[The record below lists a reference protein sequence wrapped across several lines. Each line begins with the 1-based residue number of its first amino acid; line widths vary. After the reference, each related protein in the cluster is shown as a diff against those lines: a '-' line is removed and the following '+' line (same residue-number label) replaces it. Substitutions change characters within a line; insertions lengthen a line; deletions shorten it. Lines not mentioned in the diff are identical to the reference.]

1 MNKQRTTILLIDD
14 HAILREGYQQLL
26 ESAGFEVIGQS
37 GNAEEGYQAFIALQ
51 PWSLV
56 RLATSPNHAHLMC

>member
-37 GNAEEGYQAFIALQ
+37 GNAEEGIRRLSLCNLKSAL
-51 PWSLV
+51 SI
-56 RLATSPNHAHLMC
+56 